1 MELKKRKNKFTK
13 NDKILIEISKIYLFP
28 LYLVG
33 IFLRAYDLLK
43 LKLENIVNYKILK
56 KKNKNKIEDWWI

>member
-1 MELKKRKNKFTK
+1 MELKKRKNRLTK

-28 LYLVG
+28 LYFVG

-43 LKLENIVNYKILK
+43 VKLENIVNYKILK

>member
-1 MELKKRKNKFTK
+1 MGLKKRKNKFTK

-28 LYLVG
+28 LYFIG

-43 LKLENIVNYKILK
+43 LKLVNIVNYKILK
-56 KKNKNKIEDWWI
+56 KENKTKIEDWWI